1 MVVGATARVRGVRLP
16 FRRVRTLLSML
27 MLVALAACKR
37 PAYDT
42 STPEAALDAAVAM
55 VQQGQAKQ
63 LPALIEIEARDV
75 TFEDGVTEASAIAE
89 VKAKAGD
96 MLARL
101 LRVAQALRDRFPK
114 DVDREVKAATR
125 KSARSTRDFTVA
137 ILADPAAWLAAQRP
151 RITATDLGDGTAALS
166 LDGDP
171 LLAGVLTMVQTPGG
185 WRFRVPVELV
195 RDNQYWPDTRHEW
208 SVIASMMLA
217 VEHALVDFQRDLD
230 GGKIASLDAASSR
243 VGRLVGESVVVQ
255 SIIYAAMKRPEAEA
269 KAAAEPPAKPSAR

>member
-151 RITATDLGDGTAALS
+151 RITATDLGVCALLSAAGRRCGQLQLVPVAFS
-166 LDGDP
+166 TSLRVLAAPHAMTSSQAPVGPPAAEQARDSLAEHPHLDG
-171 LLAGVLTMVQTPGG
+171 
-185 WRFRVPVELV
+185 
-195 RDNQYWPDTRHEW
+195 
-208 SVIASMMLA
+208 
-217 VEHALVDFQRDLD
+217 
-230 GGKIASLDAASSR
+230 
-243 VGRLVGESVVVQ
+243 
-255 SIIYAAMKRPEAEA
+255 
-269 KAAAEPPAKPSAR
+269 